1 MLAKSLMVLGKLS
14 LILAC
19 SVSHADPS
27 WEGPKYKDWQRN
39 DGILG
44 FAYNVNRYFAT
55 KLSKEDASVH
65 SRTVYFA
72 LNNLETGEV
81 AEWFNDRTVS
91 QGRARIIAT
100 WTAGGDI
107 CRRVYSY
114 VINGQKSFTYEDTA
128 CYNNNIKTW
137 NFIDKY

>member
-1 MLAKSLMVLGKLS
+1 MVLGKLF

-19 SVSHADPS
+19 SASYADPS
-27 WEGPKYKDWQRN
+27 WEGPKYRDWQRS
-39 DGILG
+39 DGLMG
-44 FAYNVNRYFAT
+44 MVYNIDRYFST
-55 KLSKEDASVH
+55 KLNKEDAAVH
-65 SRTVYFA
+65 SRAVHFA

-100 WTAGGDI
+100 WTSSGDI

-114 VINGQKSFTYEDTA
+114 IINGQKAFTYEDTA
-128 CYNNNIKTW
+128 CYNNSTRTW